1 MTTVADQYSGMLV
14 AKAKWI
20 YGIGG
25 DSLNGRLA
33 FSSRARSVAVART
46 CRYGR
51 LPTRSPWPRTA
62 WARRNQLRTV
72 SITHGDQRSQGRQET

>member
-25 DSLNGRLA
+25 DSLNGRSA

-46 CRYGR
+46 CRYWR
-51 LPTRSPWPRTA
+51 LPPGSPWPNR
-62 WARRNQLRTV
+62 
-72 SITHGDQRSQGRQET
+72 HGRAGINCGL